1 LPGSI
6 VHARFSAT
14 ASTRFVSSSPV
25 SKNILLFFRPKSP
38 AYPARLIP
46 HEGRIAIVTNVGM
59 GCGGR
64 GSVVAQGVAGRI
76 FHCAKVREHFAGAW
90 TNGASTPRLKCGRQ
104 HMADPRIGR
113 GRCGRQKRVV
123 PAPVAGAK
131 PAEVYEPNRASMHL
145 NPPVTVARRI
155 RRREE
160 RAISR

>member
-1 LPGSI
+1 MPCPVFFSKIFPLPS
-6 VHARFSAT
+6 
-14 ASTRFVSSSPV
+14 
-25 SKNILLFFRPKSP
+25 RPKSP

-76 FHCAKVREHFAGAW
+76 FHCAKVRERFAGAW

-131 PAEVYEPNRASMHL
+131 PAEVYEPNRARQHHQSAGDGGKT
-145 NPPVTVARRI
+145 NSSPGRARHKPLKPS
-155 RRREE
+155 RRKR
-160 RAISR
+160 RVFSVNLW